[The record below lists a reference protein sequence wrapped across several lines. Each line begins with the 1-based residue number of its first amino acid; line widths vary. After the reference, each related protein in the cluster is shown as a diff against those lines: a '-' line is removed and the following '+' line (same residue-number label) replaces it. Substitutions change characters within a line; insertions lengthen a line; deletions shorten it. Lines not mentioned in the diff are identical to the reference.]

1 MCLLCLSSSPSLGPH
16 AATARHL
23 ETYLSEAGGV
33 VCIGGEKDRS
43 GIVDSD
49 SIEHSEHRGLRKG
62 RGDKGGRRRQGRHGE
77 GKESIGER
85 KGRQWRASM
94 ESRGQQQR

>member
-1 MCLLCLSSSPSLGPH
+1 MLSLPLSLSSLSLCLLCLSSSPSLGPH

-33 VCIGGEKDRS
+33 VCIRGEKDRS

-49 SIEHSEHRGLRKG
+49 SIEHSA
-62 RGDKGGRRRQGRHGE
+62 QGVEE
-77 GKESIGER
+77 GQG
-85 KGRQWRASM
+85 
-94 ESRGQQQR
+94 